1 MTRNRFNQAK
11 NQSGN
16 SLLGLTSTNNLTL
29 SKARGLFLEDN
40 DNIDMKDTYKIT
52 NVHPPL
58 DEKDVVN
65 KEYCDNSLLSSSNK
79 IEILSR
85 NITEL
90 RKGDFD
96 KVTTKTLQLNETQV
110 NENLIKEFIKSAN
123 EVTNVVNFCNKVA
136 ADTISKYNQLKQE
149 IDNNKFNQNVT
160 NIHLDDMFTNG
171 LREMKEYN
179 KSLRGVIVIYI
190 ISILLRSKLLDNKEK
205 DRLEMHY
212 GFKQEDITKEIE
224 SFSLMKMTNLRSSF
238 TDPTAPIE
246 SLLYP
251 DLSSVSERLM
261 REAAAVNE
269 QQINEKIQANNKFN
283 NNINIIKDIRNYYET
298 ETNNYKKK
306 LSRYKNYI
314 NVAEITEIL
323 LSSIATTATTTS
335 VALTGIGLPCSI
347 PTAFAT
353 ATVCGSLSKTINTKI
368 RNKIIKYS
376 QMYILAKQLSDKFN
390 KLYTKSMNDNKIDN
404 DEYNELVKVYE
415 DYKKNKKNKL
425 SVFLN

>member
-1 MTRNRFNQAK
+1 
-11 NQSGN
+11 
-16 SLLGLTSTNNLTL
+16 
-29 SKARGLFLEDN
+29 
-40 DNIDMKDTYKIT
+40 
-52 NVHPPL
+52 
-58 DEKDVVN
+58 
-65 KEYCDNSLLSSSNK
+65 
-79 IEILSR
+79 
-85 NITEL
+85 
-90 RKGDFD
+90 
-96 KVTTKTLQLNETQV
+96 
-110 NENLIKEFIKSAN
+110 
-123 EVTNVVNFCNKVA
+123 
-136 ADTISKYNQLKQE
+136 
-149 IDNNKFNQNVT
+149 
-160 NIHLDDMFTNG
+160 
-171 LREMKEYN
+171 
-179 KSLRGVIVIYI
+179 
-190 ISILLRSKLLDNKEK
+190 
-205 DRLEMHY
+205 
-212 GFKQEDITKEIE
+212 
-224 SFSLMKMTNLRSSF
+224 MKMTNLRSSF
-238 TDPTAPIE
+238 TDPTAPSE

-298 ETNNYKKK
+298 ETNNYNKK

-335 VALTGIGLPCSI
+335 VALTGIGLPYSI

-376 QMYILAKQLSDKFN
+376 QMYILAKQFSDKFN

-415 DYKKNKKNKL
+415 DYKKNKKNKI
-425 SVFLN
+425 SVFLTKVISF

>member
-1 MTRNRFNQAK
+1 
-11 NQSGN
+11 
-16 SLLGLTSTNNLTL
+16 
-29 SKARGLFLEDN
+29 
-40 DNIDMKDTYKIT
+40 
-52 NVHPPL
+52 
-58 DEKDVVN
+58 
-65 KEYCDNSLLSSSNK
+65 
-79 IEILSR
+79 
-85 NITEL
+85 
-90 RKGDFD
+90 
-96 KVTTKTLQLNETQV
+96 
-110 NENLIKEFIKSAN
+110 
-123 EVTNVVNFCNKVA
+123 
-136 ADTISKYNQLKQE
+136 
-149 IDNNKFNQNVT
+149 
-160 NIHLDDMFTNG
+160 
-171 LREMKEYN
+171 
-179 KSLRGVIVIYI
+179 
-190 ISILLRSKLLDNKEK
+190 
-205 DRLEMHY
+205 
-212 GFKQEDITKEIE
+212 
-224 SFSLMKMTNLRSSF
+224 MKMSQ
-238 TDPTAPIE
+238 PTAPSE

-298 ETNNYKKK
+298 ETNNYNKK

-335 VALTGIGLPCSI
+335 IALTGIGLPYSI

-368 RNKIIKYS
+368 RNKIIKFS
-376 QMYILAKQLSDKFN
+376 QMYILAKQFSDKFN

>member
-1 MTRNRFNQAK
+1 
-11 NQSGN
+11 
-16 SLLGLTSTNNLTL
+16 
-29 SKARGLFLEDN
+29 
-40 DNIDMKDTYKIT
+40 
-52 NVHPPL
+52 
-58 DEKDVVN
+58 
-65 KEYCDNSLLSSSNK
+65 
-79 IEILSR
+79 
-85 NITEL
+85 
-90 RKGDFD
+90 
-96 KVTTKTLQLNETQV
+96 
-110 NENLIKEFIKSAN
+110 
-123 EVTNVVNFCNKVA
+123 
-136 ADTISKYNQLKQE
+136 
-149 IDNNKFNQNVT
+149 
-160 NIHLDDMFTNG
+160 
-171 LREMKEYN
+171 
-179 KSLRGVIVIYI
+179 
-190 ISILLRSKLLDNKEK
+190 
-205 DRLEMHY
+205 
-212 GFKQEDITKEIE
+212 
-224 SFSLMKMTNLRSSF
+224 MKMSQ
-238 TDPTAPIE
+238 PTAPSE
-246 SLLYP
+246 NLLYP

-269 QQINEKIQANNKFN
+269 QQINEKIQANNKLN

-298 ETNNYKKK
+298 ETKNYDKK

-335 VALTGIGLPCSI
+335 VALTGIALPYSI

-376 QMYILAKQLSDKFN
+376 QMYILAKQFSDKFN